1 MKKLLSEFLKDSKR
15 SDRELSKILKTSQPT
30 VSRMRQALVNEGL
43 IKEFTIVPDFTE
55 LGFQIMAISAF
66 RTAESKAI
74 AEKAVEW
81 TMSKPNVVFA
91 ARTEG
96 MGKNG
101 VMISLHKDYGDYVR
115 FIREVKSE
123 GEDIIRDHDSLL
135 ISLEELII
143 KPFSLRY
150 LAELI
155 EASEK

>member
-15 SDRELSKILKTSQPT
+15 SDRELSKILRTSQPT

-43 IKEFTIVPDFTE
+43 IKEFTVVPDFKE
-55 LGFQIMAISAF
+55 LGFQIMAISTF
-66 RTAESKAI
+66 RTQESKAI

-81 TMSKPNVVFA
+81 TMAKPNVVFA

-96 MGKNG
+96 MGKNR

-115 FIREVKSE
+115 FIREVKGE
-123 GEDIIRDHDSLL
+123 GEGIIRDHDSLL
-135 ISLEELII
+135 ISLEGLII

-155 EASEK
+155 EASEE